1 VCKTDEGYYS
11 DFSIFPSPIDLERV
25 VIVDRVSLHESF
37 GEHDATLRAFQK
49 IFLRGEEE
57 YQAHQQ
63 DGDSSD
69 VHTER
74 VGLLEEPVARV
85 GTTLERVDSS
95 CSPGRRRARQPKA
108 NPRYRAL
115 NSGHWFKKLQEL
127 AQYKSEFGDCLVP
140 YKCSGHESLALWVRR
155 QRCQY
160 KFREEGNKS
169 NLTDERIRALEE
181 LGFVWSSYGAR

>member
-11 DFSIFPSPIDLERV
+11 DFSIFPSPIDPKRV
-25 VIVDRVSLHESF
+25 MVIVDRVSLHESF
-37 GEHDATLRAFQK
+37 GEDDATLRAFQT
-49 IFLRGEEE
+49 IFFRGEEE
-57 YQAHQQ
+57 HQGQKQ
-63 DGDSSD
+63 DGDSSS

-74 VGLLEEPVARV
+74 GGLEEPVASIGR
-85 GTTLERVDSS
+85 TLEREDSS
-95 CSPGRRRARQPKA
+95 CSEQKRAGQPKA
-108 NPRYRAL
+108 QPRYRAL
-115 NSGHWFKKLQEL
+115 NSGQWFKKLQEL
-127 AQYKSEFGDCLVP
+127 AQYKIEFGDCLVP

-160 KFREEGNKS
+160 KFREEGKKS